1 MTTRILARHLAT
13 LILSACLLAALGAAA
28 AAQSAMPA
36 PPASPAPSASP
47 EPLADATPAPHPLSG
62 SWDVVAF
69 DAWGEGL
76 VQPRAGA
83 TWTAVFLTDGR
94 LEGSTGCG
102 TYLGGYTIG
111 GDRLGMGIISKGPD
125 PCDVQT
131 TEEAVEYSV
140 ALEAVASWRPAADGA
155 DGAEL
160 LDEAGAV
167 RVVLAR
173 SGDADVSGDW
183 AVTRYA
189 RANGEPAEPLADQ
202 PILVT
207 FGEDGSLGGSSG
219 CRLLD
224 GLYTSQADQ
233 VVIAPVETTGLPCE
247 GDVRAQERRLLRIFE
262 QVVFWQRQGERLV
275 LADASGAPLLEL
287 VEVEGSPEAE
297 PSQLPAESGE

>member
-1 MTTRILARHLAT
+1 VTTRTLASRVST
-13 LILSACLLAALGAAA
+13 LILSACLLVLLGSAVT
-28 AAQSAMPA
+28 AQSA
-36 PPASPAPSASP
+36 SPGPSISP
-47 EPLADATPAPHPLSG
+47 EPSADSTPAPHPLSG
-62 SWDVVAF
+62 SWDVMSF

-76 VQPRAGA
+76 AQPRAGA
-83 TWTAVFLTDGR
+83 SWTAVFLTDGR

-102 TYLGGYTIG
+102 TYYGGYTMDG
-111 GDRLGMGIISKGPD
+111 ERLGMGIISKGPD

-140 ALEAVASWRPAADGA
+140 ALESVISWRPVTEGV
-155 DGAEL
+155 EL

-167 RVVLAR
+167 RVLLTR
-173 SGDADVSGDW
+173 TGDVGVAGDW

-189 RANGEPAEPLADQ
+189 RANGKPAEPLADR
-202 PILVT
+202 PILLT
-207 FGEDGSLGGSSG
+207 FAEDGSVRGSSG

-224 GLYTSQADQ
+224 GLYSSQADQ

-247 GDVRAQERRLLRIFE
+247 GDVRSQERRLLRIFE

-287 VEVEGSPEAE
+287 VAVEEPMEAV
-297 PSQLPAESGE
+297 PSGLPAETGG